1 MDRIFFPGGKRED
14 DRIGTRD
21 PLRSVVDR
29 VGAICGR
36 FRVDSMAPQLAA
48 CEELLRGGGVVDVA
62 VLGQF
67 KAGKSSF
74 LNGLIGGPVLPVDV
88 LPSTAVVTRIGYGP
102 RERVAVHGHSGE
114 PFEIP
119 LSRLA
124 EFVTERGNPA
134 NEKKVSV
141 VDAELPALAAF
152 EGIRFVDTPG
162 LGSVFAHNTR
172 VSRDWMPRLGAALV
186 AISVNHPLSEDDL
199 LLLNDVSSHT
209 PEAAIL
215 LTKADL
221 VSGDELASVIEFT
234 RGQATSRT
242 GKEWRVLPVSNRPG
256 FDGMRVEVRE
266 YLRERIAGRRE
277 EAFGEIA
284 RHKALGLVTGCR
296 EYLLLAERAAAAAES
311 ARADL
316 VAGLA
321 RERGDIRS
329 VTGEIRLFCHGLKAD
344 VRTAA
349 NERFHA
355 YHREVTGRLAGALG
369 EAMPGWKGNLART
382 TREFEAWLGQ
392 AMTEEMGAVS
402 LHGEGHLAAFLFRA
416 QASVERSVRAFQDR
430 LAKEIGRA
438 LGIRFAGARF
448 DAQVEEPSH
457 PDVRLSP
464 AFDTHFELLWFL
476 IPMPVF
482 RPLVRRHFL
491 RRIPWEA
498 EKNLSRV
505 AAQWA
510 DAIGGVIDMLSR
522 EASEFLDRE
531 LTTIEGLVGAT
542 GSRTGEIR
550 GALADLASLESSM
563 S

>member
-1 MDRIFFPGGKRED
+1 MEPSCAVE
-14 DRIGTRD
+14 
-21 PLRSVVDR
+21 R
-29 VGAICGR
+29 VAEMCRTFG
-36 FRVDSMAPQLAA
+36 VESLAPQLAA
-48 CEELLRGGGVVDVA
+48 CREMLAGGGVVDVA

-74 LNGLIGGPVLPVDV
+74 LNALFGGAVVPVDV

-102 RERVAVHGHSGE
+102 RERVTVHGLAGE

-119 LSRLA
+119 PARLA

-134 NEKKVSV
+134 NEKRVSL
-141 VDAELPALAAF
+141 VDVELPALAAF

-172 VSRDWMPRLGAALV
+172 VSKEWMPRVGAALV
-186 AISVNHPLSEDDL
+186 AVSVNHPLSEDDL

-209 PEAAIL
+209 PEAVLL

-221 VSGDELASVIEFT
+221 VSGEELASVIEFT
-234 RGQATSRT
+234 RSQATSRT
-242 GKEWRVLPVSNRPG
+242 GKEWRILPVSNRPG
-256 FDGMRVEVRE
+256 FEGMREEVAG

-296 EYLLLAERAAAAAES
+296 EYLLLASRAAAAAET

-316 VAGLA
+316 VAGLS
-321 RERGDIRS
+321 RERADIRS
-329 VTGEIRLFCHGLKAD
+329 VTGEIRFFCHGLKAD

-349 NERFHA
+349 NDRFHA
-355 YHREVTGRLAGALG
+355 YHREVTGRLTEALLG
-369 EAMPGWKGNLART
+369 AMPGWKGNLARA
-382 TREFEAWLGQ
+382 TREFEAWFIQ
-392 AMTEEMGAVS
+392 AMMEEMGAVS
-402 LHGEGHLAAFLFRA
+402 LHGEGHLAGFLFRA

-430 LAKEIGRA
+430 LAKEIERA
-438 LGIRFAGARF
+438 LGIQFAGARF
-448 DAQVEEPSH
+448 EAQVEEPSH

-464 AFDTHFELLWFL
+464 TFDTHFELLWFL

-482 RPLVRRHFL
+482 RPLVHRHFL

-510 DAIGGVIDMLSR
+510 DAVGRVIDMLSR
-522 EASEFLDRE
+522 DAAGFLDRE
-531 LTTIEGLVGAT
+531 LSTIEGLVGAPGPAGT
-542 GSRTGEIR
+542 RAEEIR
-550 GALADLASLESSM
+550 VALEELTSLESAVS
-563 S
+563 

>member
-1 MDRIFFPGGKRED
+1 MDLS
-14 DRIGTRD
+14 GT
-21 PLRSVVDR
+21 VDR
-29 VGAICGR
+29 VAAICRR
-36 FRVDSMAPQLAA
+36 FGIDSLAPQLAA
-48 CEELLRGGGVVDVA
+48 CEELLGGGGVVDVA

-74 LNGLIGGPVLPVDV
+74 LNGLIGGAIVPVDV

-102 RERVAVHGHSGE
+102 SERVIVHGLAGE

-134 NEKKVSV
+134 NGKRVSL
-141 VDAELPALAAF
+141 VDVEFPALSAF

-172 VSRDWMPRLGAALV
+172 VSMDWMPRVGAALV
-186 AISVNHPLSEDDL
+186 AVSVNHPLSEDDL
-199 LLLNDVSSHT
+199 LLLNDVSRHT
-209 PEAAIL
+209 PEAVLL

-221 VSGDELASVIEFT
+221 VSDEELASVIEFT
-234 RGQATSRT
+234 RGQAASRT
-242 GKEWRVLPVSNRPG
+242 GKEWRILPVSNRPG
-256 FDGMRVEVRE
+256 FDEMRAEVRE

-296 EYLLLAERAAAAAES
+296 GYLLLAERAAAAAET

-316 VAGLA
+316 IAGLA

-329 VTGEIRLFCHGLKAD
+329 VTGEIRLYCHDLKTH

-349 NERFHA
+349 NDRFHA
-355 YHREVTGRLAGALG
+355 FHREVTGRLTEALRG
-369 EAMPGWKGNLART
+369 AMPGWKGNLARA
-382 TREFEAWLGQ
+382 TREFEAWLAE
-392 AMTEEMGAVS
+392 AMIEEMGAVS
-402 LHGEGHLAAFLFRA
+402 LHGEGHLAGFLFRA
-416 QASVERSVRAFQDR
+416 QASVDRSVRAFQDR
-430 LAKEIGRA
+430 LAKEIEQA
-438 LGIRFAGARF
+438 LGIQFAGARF
-448 DAQVEEPSH
+448 EAQVEEPSH
-457 PDVRLSP
+457 PNIRLSP
-464 AFDTHFELLWFL
+464 TFDTYFELLWFL

-482 RPLVRRHFL
+482 RPLVHRHFL

-510 DAIGGVIDMLSR
+510 DAVGGVIDGLAR
-522 EASEFLDRE
+522 DASEFLERE
-531 LTTIEGLVGAT
+531 LSTIEGLVGAAEA
-542 GSRTGEIR
+542 GNRGEEIR
-550 GALADLASLESSM
+550 DALAELAAVESGLS
-563 S
+563 

>member
-1 MDRIFFPGGKRED
+1 MEPSRAVERVAEICRAFGVASLSPQVEACRE
-14 DRIGTRD
+14 
-21 PLRSVVDR
+21 L
-29 VGAICGR
+29 
-36 FRVDSMAPQLAA
+36 Q
-48 CEELLRGGGVVDVA
+48 RGGGVVDVA

-74 LNGLIGGPVLPVDV
+74 LNGLIGGSVVPVDV
-88 LPSTAVVTRIGYGP
+88 LPSTAAVTRIGYGP
-102 RERVAVHGHSGE
+102 RERVTVHGLAGE

-119 LSRLA
+119 LPRLA

-134 NEKKVSV
+134 NEKRVSL
-141 VDAELPALAAF
+141 VDVELPALAAF

-172 VSRDWMPRLGAALV
+172 VSKDWMPRVGAALV
-186 AISVNHPLSEDDL
+186 AVSVNHPLSEDDL
-199 LLLNDVSSHT
+199 LLLHDVSSHT

-221 VSGDELASVIEFT
+221 VSGEELASVIEFT
-234 RGQATSRT
+234 RSQATSRT
-242 GKEWRVLPVSNRPG
+242 GKEWRILPVSNRPG
-256 FDGMRVEVRE
+256 FDGMRAEVRE

-296 EYLLLAERAAAAAES
+296 EYLLLAERAAAAAAA
-311 ARADL
+311 AREDL
-316 VAGLA
+316 LAGLA

-329 VTGEIRLFCHGLKAD
+329 VTGEIRLYCHDLKTQ

-349 NERFHA
+349 NDRFHA
-355 YHREVTGRLAGALG
+355 YHREVTGRLAAALR
-369 EAMPGWKGNLART
+369 EAMPGWKGNLARA
-382 TREFEAWLGQ
+382 TRDFEAWL
-392 AMTEEMGAVS
+392 ADAVMEEMGAAS
-402 LHGEGHLAAFLFRA
+402 LHGEGHLAGFLFRA

-430 LAKEIGRA
+430 LAKEIERA

-448 DAQVEEPSH
+448 EAQVEEPSH

-464 AFDTHFELLWFL
+464 TFDTHFELLWFL

-482 RPLVRRHFL
+482 RPLVHRHFL

-510 DAIGGVIDMLSR
+510 DAVGRVIDGLSR
-522 EASEFLDRE
+522 DAAEFLDRE
-531 LTTIEGLVGAT
+531 LSTIEGMVGAP
-542 GSRTGEIR
+542 GSAGARAEEIR
-550 GALADLASLESSM
+550 IALEELSSLESAIS
-563 S
+563 

>member
-1 MDRIFFPGGKRED
+1 MTRIDTKD
-14 DRIGTRD
+14 T
-21 PLRSVVDR
+21 LRSVVDR

-36 FRVDSMAPQLAA
+36 FRIDSLASQLAA
-48 CEELLRGGGVVDVA
+48 CEELLRCGGVVDVA

-74 LNGLIGGPVLPVDV
+74 LNGLIGGPVVPVDV

-102 RERVAVHGHSGE
+102 RERAVVHRVSGDAL
-114 PFEIP
+114 EIP

-134 NEKKVSV
+134 NEKQVAV
-141 VDAELPALAAF
+141 VDVELSALASY

-162 LGSVFAHNTR
+162 LGSVFAHNTKA
-172 VSRDWMPRLGAALV
+172 SKEWMPRLGAALV

-221 VSGDELASVIEFT
+221 VSAEELTSVIEFT
-234 RGQATSRT
+234 RSQATSRT
-242 GKEWRVLPVSNRPG
+242 GKEWWIFPVSDRPG
-256 FDGMRVEVRE
+256 FEGMRTEVRG

-277 EAFGEIA
+277 EAFGQIA
-284 RHKALGLVTGCR
+284 RHKALGLVTRCR
-296 EYLLLAERAAAAAES
+296 EYLLLARRAEES
-311 ARADL
+311 AEVSRAEL
-316 VAGLA
+316 TSALA
-321 RERGDIRS
+321 RERSDIRS
-329 VTGEIRLFCHGLKAD
+329 VTGEIRLFCHDLKTQ

-349 NERFHA
+349 NDRFHA
-355 YHREVTGRLAGALG
+355 YHREVTGRLTEALR
-369 EAMPGWKGNLART
+369 EAMPGWKGNLARA
-382 TREFEAWLGQ
+382 TRDFEAWL
-392 AMTEEMGAVS
+392 ADTMMEEMGAVS
-402 LHGEGHLAAFLFRA
+402 LYGEGHLAGFLFRA
-416 QASVERSVRAFQDR
+416 QASVDRSVRAFQDR
-430 LAKEIGRA
+430 LAKEIERA
-438 LGIRFAGARF
+438 LGIQFAGACF
-448 DAQVEEPSH
+448 EAEVEEPSH

-464 AFDTHFELLWFL
+464 TFDTHFELLWFL

-482 RPLVRRHFL
+482 RPLVHRHFL

-510 DAIGGVIDMLSR
+510 DAVGGVIDMLSR
-522 EASEFLDRE
+522 DAAEFLDRE
-531 LTTIEGLVGAT
+531 LSTIEGLVGAP
-542 GSRTGEIR
+542 GSPGARAEEIR
-550 GALADLASLESSM
+550 VALEELSSLESAIS
-563 S
+563 